1 MKDYI
6 NSGFVEFEL
15 AKRYVLDRQYL
26 DRELTQVWVGMAIR
40 EVSKCFAKI
49 PKLKLERNSD

>member
-26 DRELTQVWVGMAIR
+26 DRELTQV
-40 EVSKCFAKI
+40 
-49 PKLKLERNSD
+49 